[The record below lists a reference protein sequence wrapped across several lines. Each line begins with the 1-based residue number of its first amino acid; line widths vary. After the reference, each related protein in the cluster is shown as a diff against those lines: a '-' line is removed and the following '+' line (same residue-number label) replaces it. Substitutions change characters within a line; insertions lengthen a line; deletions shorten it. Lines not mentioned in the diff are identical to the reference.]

1 MAPGLGPVLGD
12 PHDLDAGH
20 QTQQLALVE
29 QPAAAGLLVP
39 LEVPTRRV
47 LDHEA
52 TALDEPSGEL
62 RVEPTVHE
70 VHADDGV
77 ERCAEGFGIDA
88 IGLEIDHVRLEFEA
102 GPVGRCPRLLEPDR
116 RDIDD
121 GHVEAALR
129 QRQRV
134 PPGTT
139 GHVEDA
145 RPGRQ
150 APGRIQH
157 ETRGLGNRPAPIAP
171 LAVPALPIGFSHGW
185 SVTRPPIRRQNQDM
199 KIRPMSRP
207 LLSLPLLASLVLV
220 LASGEPS
227 AADEVELNGGTRLAG
242 VVLSESEEQVRLLT
256 EKGDVLLVARGDV
269 KQVARDRAAPQA
281 GQFLRYVAPA
291 AGKPGGLDVATT
303 WYEHPK
309 GGPRVALVGV
319 VHIAEKSFFRELMQ
333 VLERNDVVLYE
344 GVKGKDQ
351 DASTFQQKSKEGE
364 NPIRD
369 LQGKLA
375 KWFDLAFQLDEIE
388 YTRPHFVHAD
398 ATPEELGIEMPAK
411 EGDAEAG
418 DGDDEAEKES
428 TPSIPGLPGAG
439 GQDPMAMIK
448 SLGPM
453 LDQMMANPS
462 TRNMMKRTF
471 AQVMGS
477 GRVDQMMTQM
487 MPGMS
492 EVLLTRRNKIVV
504 TRLAEQLKKDV
515 DSIAI
520 FYGAAHNGDL
530 EKRMIEELGYKRAG
544 AKWYRAWH
552 LD

>member
-1 MAPGLGPVLGD
+1 M
-12 PHDLDAGH
+12 
-20 QTQQLALVE
+20 
-29 QPAAAGLLVP
+29 
-39 LEVPTRRV
+39 
-47 LDHEA
+47 
-52 TALDEPSGEL
+52 
-62 RVEPTVHE
+62 
-70 VHADDGV
+70 HADDGV
-77 ERCAEGFGIDA
+77 ERRAESLSIDGT
-88 IGLEIDHVRLEFEA
+88 GLEIDHVRPEFSA
-102 GPVGRCPRLLEPDR
+102 RPVGRCRRLREADR
-116 RDIDD
+116 RYIDHGD
-121 GHVEAALR
+121 VEAPLRQGQRVASGPSSHVEN
-129 QRQRV
+129 
-134 PPGTT
+134 TC
-139 GHVEDA
+139 
-145 RPGRQ
+145 PGRQ
-150 APGRIQH
+150 ALGRIEH
-157 ETRGLGNRPAPIAP
+157 EARGLGNRPTPIAP

-185 SVTRPPIRRQNQDM
+185 SVTRPPIRRQNRVM
-199 KIRPMSRP
+199 KIRSTHRP

-220 LASGEPS
+220 LAAGDSS
-227 AADEVELNGGTRLAG
+227 AADEVELNGGTRLSG

-269 KQVARDRAAPQA
+269 KQVARDRSAPQA

-291 AGKPGGLDVATT
+291 PGKPGGLDVATT

-319 VHIAEKSFFRELMQ
+319 VHIAEKSFFREVMQ

-398 ATPEELGIEMPAK
+398 ATPKELGIEMPSK
-411 EGDAEAG
+411 DGETETG
-418 DGDDEAEKES
+418 DGEAEKE
-428 TPSIPGLPGAG
+428 TAPMIPGLPGAG

-448 SLGPM
+448 SLGPL
-453 LDQMMANPS
+453 LDQMMANPAS
-462 TRNMMKRTF
+462 RNMMKRTF

-477 GRVDQMMTQM
+477 GRVDQMMTQV

-515 DSIAI
+515 DSIAV